1 MKMKNKRILYL
12 TLALTLAVFAL
23 VMQPTHSGYAGGGI
37 IEVNTVDDNDDG
49 VCNATHCS
57 LREAIDW
64 ANTMPGTPTITFDI
78 PGAGPHV
85 INLCHALPQLTS
97 SGTTIDGTTEPSYSG
112 TPVVVLQPAFLSDT
126 PPPLT
131 HVPPCIPPS
140 VGLWIETDDITVRG
154 LSIVGFRQTWP
165 AIAAGIVVANGS
177 NNLID
182 ANYIGLD
189 AGGSPDG
196 NRDGIL
202 LGAAGQEIRHNTI
215 SGNDNGIHVRAG
227 EQKIYANRIG
237 TDFSGST
244 SGTGM
249 GNYRGI
255 YIEASA
261 GANII
266 GSSDPTHKNVISG
279 NTAVGIEV
287 ESDDNI
293 IQGNHIGCNLIGDT
307 ALGQQEG
314 VSLGGNSNLL
324 GGSNA
329 GEGNLI
335 SGNDIDG
342 VIIGWNSSGHQIL
355 GNIIGADASGTASLG
370 NFVGIFTIG
379 GDNIVI
385 GNNSALGGNLI
396 AFNGHHGIMLLADA
410 HTYHIAGN
418 TITQNGGDGIILG
431 TFSANPATPQQI
443 TINRNSIFD
452 NGELGVDLF
461 PDGVTPNDPG
471 DADTGA
477 NTLLNFPE
485 LSQVTA
491 TDAQG
496 TACTGCRVEAF
507 IADGDPSGYGEG
519 MTFVGEAFTD
529 SSGNFSV
536 PLDVNLV
543 STCDLITTRATDG
556 SGNSS
561 EFSENM
567 RVSPCFVMR
576 RPWLFAPPLLLGLL
590 GLLGGRRAGRGK
602 PGLASAAGGAA
613 IGAGIGGGLVVLA
626 IVLPVVHIEKPQEDA
641 GLPAVQMPCDRFL
654 DPAGLS
660 PADGSI
666 FEIDDN
672 DWDFTWS
679 PSAEMPDGE
688 FRWLVELLGPDG
700 SMQQLSTI
708 GNSLPFLS
716 FDTEISQGAVFSWRL
731 SAEQAIPGT
740 DRWEPFCR
748 QMGWRSFQFGERP
761 PLNAPPWTP
770 DEWSQPEDSPTPTSS
785 PTATS
790 TPTPEEMTCVYE
802 ALQNANCRASD
813 YSEAAQISIL
823 MQGETAEL
831 LALNP
836 EFTHGQFNLGQ
847 GACWI
852 WLGLLDGPEDPFA
865 NCGVPVLDPPP
876 PPTDT
881 PTPPACTPDLNEEMC
896 IKSGGTW
903 PEGETTKP
911 RCVCPD

>member
-1 MKMKNKRILYL
+1 MNKKRILYL
-12 TLALTLAVFAL
+12 TLAVTLSLFAL
-23 VMQPTHSGYAGGGI
+23 VMQPMASGYAGGGI
-37 IEVNTVDDNDDG
+37 IEVNTIDDTDDG
-49 VCNATHCS
+49 VCDAAHCS
-57 LREAIDW
+57 LREAINW
-64 ANTMPGTPTITFDI
+64 ANTMAGTPTITFDI
-78 PGAGPHV
+78 AGSGPHV
-85 INLCHALPQLTS
+85 IDLCHALPQLTS
-97 SGTTIDGTTEPSYSG
+97 SGTTIDGTTEPSYTG
-112 TPVVVLQPAFLSDT
+112 TPVVVVHPAFLSNT

-189 AGGSPDG
+189 ASGSPDG

-202 LGAAGQEIRHNTI
+202 LGATGQEVRHNTI
-215 SGNDNGIHVRAG
+215 SGNDTGIHVRAG
-227 EQKIYANRIG
+227 EQTINANRIG

-255 YIEASA
+255 RIEPAA
-261 GANII
+261 DANHI
-266 GSSDPTHKNVISG
+266 GSSDPIHKNVISG

-287 ESDDNI
+287 ESADNI
-293 IQGNHIGCNLIGDT
+293 IQGNYIGCNISGDT

-314 VSLGGNSNLL
+314 VVLGGNSNLL
-324 GGSNA
+324 GGNNA
-329 GEGNLI
+329 GDGNLI

-342 VIIGWNSSGHQIL
+342 VIVGGSGHQIL
-355 GNIIGADASGTASLG
+355 GNTIGADINGLPLGNQNGIFSIQSDNVIIGTNATAS
-370 NFVGIFTIG
+370 
-379 GDNIVI
+379 
-385 GNNSALGGNLI
+385 GNLI
-396 AFNGHHGIMLLADA
+396 AHNSLHGVMLLARSK
-410 HTYHIAGN
+410 TYHIAGN

-431 TFSANPATPQQI
+431 TFSMSPDVPEQI
-443 TINRNSIFD
+443 TINRNSIYD
-452 NGELGVDLF
+452 NGGLGIDLY
-461 PDGVTPNDPG
+461 PAGVTPNDPG
-471 DADTGA
+471 DADSGP

-485 LSQVTA
+485 LSQVTS
-491 TDAQG
+491 TNAQG
-496 TACTGCRVEAF
+496 TVCASCRVEAF
-507 IADGDPSGYGEG
+507 IADGDPTGYGEG
-519 MTFVGEAFTD
+519 MTFVGEAFAD
-529 SSGNFSV
+529 SSGSLSL

-556 SGNSS
+556 AGNSS

-567 RVSPCFVMR
+567 RVSPCFTLR
-576 RPWLFAPPLLLGLL
+576 RPWLFAPPILLGLL

-613 IGAGIGGGLVVLA
+613 IGVGIGGGLILLA
-626 IVLPVVHIEKPQEDA
+626 IVLPFVHIEKPQEDV
-641 GLPAVQMPCDRFL
+641 GLPAVQQPCDRFL

-672 DWDFTWS
+672 GWEFTWS
-679 PSAEMPDGE
+679 PSPEMPDGE
-688 FRWLVELLGPDG
+688 FRWLVELASADG
-700 SMQQLSTI
+700 SIQQLTTT

-748 QMGWRSFQFGERP
+748 QFAWHTFQFGERP

-770 DEWSQPEDSPTPTSS
+770 DEWSEPEDTPTPTST
-785 PTATS
+785 PTETP
-790 TPTPEEMTCVYE
+790 TPTPEELVCVYE
-802 ALQNANCRASD
+802 ALQNSNCRASD
-813 YSEAAQISIL
+813 YAEALQISIL

-836 EFTHGQFNLGQ
+836 EFSYGQFNLGQ

-852 WLGLLDGPEDPFA
+852 WLGLLDGPENPFDT
-865 NCGVPVLDPPP
+865 CDVPVVDPPS
-876 PPTDT
+876 PPTE
-881 PTPPACTPDLNEEMC
+881 TPPACTPDLDEEAC
-896 IKSGGTW
+896 VLSGGTW
-903 PEGETTKP
+903 SEGVSRAP
-911 RCVCPD
+911 YCVCPE

>member
-1 MKMKNKRILYL
+1 MKNKRILYL
-12 TLALTLAVFAL
+12 TLAITLSVVAL
-23 VMQPTHSGYAGGGI
+23 VLQPSFSGYAGGGL

-49 VCNATHCS
+49 VCDATHCS
-57 LREAIDW
+57 LREAINF
-64 ANTMPGTPTITFDI
+64 ANTLPGAPIITFNI
-78 PGAGPHV
+78 TGPGPH
-85 INLCHALPQLTS
+85 IIGLCHALPQLTS
-97 SGTTIDGTTEPSYSG
+97 SGTTIDGTTEPSYTG
-112 TPVVVLQPAFLSDT
+112 IPVVVLQPAFLSNT

-140 VGLWIETDDITVRG
+140 VGLWIETNDITVRG

-177 NNLID
+177 NILID

-202 LGAAGQEIRHNTI
+202 LGATGQEIRHNTI
-215 SGNDNGIHVRAG
+215 SGNDIGIHIRAG

-255 YIEASA
+255 RIEPAA
-261 GANII
+261 DANHI

-279 NTAVGIEV
+279 NIAVGIEV

-293 IQGNHIGCNLIGDT
+293 IQGNHIGCNRAGDA

-314 VSLGGNSNLL
+314 VVLGGNSNLL
-324 GGSNA
+324 GGDNV
-329 GEGNLI
+329 GDGNLI

-342 VIIGWNSSGHQIL
+342 VVIGWNSSGHQIL
-355 GNIIGADASGTASLG
+355 GNTIGADVSGAAPLG
-370 NFVGIFTIG
+370 NFIGIFTLG
-379 GDNIVI
+379 GDNIII
-385 GNNSALGGNLI
+385 GNNASMGGNLI
-396 AFNGHHGIMLLADA
+396 AFNSYHGVMLLSRAK
-410 HTYHIAGN
+410 TYHIAGN
-418 TITQNGGDGIILG
+418 TITQNGGDGVTLG
-431 TFSANPATPQQI
+431 TFSANPDVPQQI

-452 NGELGVDLF
+452 NGELGVDLS

-471 DADTGA
+471 DADSGP

-491 TDAQG
+491 TNALG
-496 TACTGCRVEAF
+496 VACTGCRVEAF

-519 MTFVGEAFTD
+519 MTFVGEAFAD

-543 STCDLITTRATDG
+543 STCDLITTRTTDG

-561 EFSENM
+561 EFSENVL
-567 RVSPCFVMR
+567 VSPCFSLR
-576 RPWLFAPPLLLGLL
+576 RPWLIAPPILLGLL
-590 GLLGGRRAGRGK
+590 GLLAGRRAGRGRGK
-602 PGLASAAGGAA
+602 PGLAAAGGAA
-613 IGAGIGGGLVVLA
+613 IGAGIGGGLIVLA
-626 IVLPVVHIEKPQEDA
+626 IILPFIRVEKPQEDA

-654 DPAGLS
+654 NPAGLS

-666 FEIDDN
+666 FEINDQ

-679 PSAEMPDGE
+679 PNPEMPEGE
-688 FRWLVELLGPDG
+688 FRWLVELVKPDG
-700 SMQQLSTI
+700 LVHQQTTTEHALT
-708 GNSLPFLS
+708 FMS
-716 FDTEISQGAVFSWRL
+716 FDVEITEGVQFSWRL
-731 SAEQAIPGT
+731 GAEQAIPGT
-740 DRWEPFCR
+740 DRWEPFC
-748 QMGWRSFQFGERP
+748 QQIGWRTFQFGERP

-770 DEWSQPEDSPTPTSS
+770 DEWSEPEDSPTPTSS

-790 TPTPEEMTCVYE
+790 TPTPEELVCVYE
-802 ALQNANCRASD
+802 ALQNSNCRASD
-813 YSEAAQISIL
+813 YQEALQISIL

-836 EFTHGQFNLGQ
+836 EFTHGQFDLGQ

-852 WLGLLDGPEDPFA
+852 WLGLLEGPENPFDT
-865 NCGVPVLDPPP
+865 CDVPVIDPPP
-876 PPTDT
+876 PPTAT
-881 PTPPACTPDLNEEMC
+881 PQACTADLDEDTC
-896 IKSGGTW
+896 VASGGYW
-903 PEGETTKP
+903 PAAELDNP
-911 RCVCPD
+911 YCICPE

>member
-1 MKMKNKRILYL
+1 MKNKRILYL
-12 TLALTLAVFAL
+12 TLAVTSALLAL
-23 VMQPTHSGYAGGGI
+23 VIQPTVSGYAGGGI

-57 LREAIDW
+57 LREAINW
-64 ANTMPGTPTITFDI
+64 ANTMPGTPTITFNI
-78 PGAGPHV
+78 AGVGPH
-85 INLCHALPQLTS
+85 IIDLCHTLPQLTS

-112 TPVVVLQPAFLSDT
+112 TPVVVIHPAFLSNT

-131 HVPPCIPPS
+131 HVPACLPPS
-140 VGLWIETDDITVRG
+140 VGLWIGANDITVRG

-165 AIAAGIVVANGS
+165 AIAAGIVVTSGS
-177 NNLID
+177 NTLID

-189 AGGSPDG
+189 ASGSPDG

-202 LGAAGQEIRHNTI
+202 LGSSGQMILHNTI
-215 SGNDNGIHVRAG
+215 SGNDNGIHIRVG
-227 EQKIYANRIG
+227 EQRIFANRIG
-237 TDFSGST
+237 TDFSGSS

-255 YIEASA
+255 HIEPAA
-261 GANII
+261 DANIM
-266 GSSDPTHKNVISG
+266 GSSDPAHKNVISG
-279 NTAVGIEV
+279 NTAVGIDV

-293 IQGNHIGCNLIGDT
+293 IQGNHIGCNLAGDA

-314 VSLGGNSNLL
+314 VVLGGNSNLL
-324 GGSNA
+324 GGNNA
-329 GEGNLI
+329 GDGNLI

-342 VIIGWNSSGHQIL
+342 VIIGWDSSGHQIL
-355 GNIIGADASGTASLG
+355 GNIIGADASGTAPLG

-385 GNNSALGGNLI
+385 GNNSALGGNLV
-396 AFNGHHGIMLLADA
+396 AFNGHHGIMLLSQAK
-410 HTYHIAGN
+410 TYHIAGN
-418 TITQNGGDGIILG
+418 TITQNGGDGITLG
-431 TFSANPATPQQI
+431 TFSANPDVPEQI

-461 PDGVTPNDPG
+461 PDGVTLNDPG

-491 TDAQG
+491 SNALG

-507 IADGDPSGYGEG
+507 IADDDPSGYGEG

-543 STCDLITTRATDG
+543 STCNLITMRATDG

-561 EFSENM
+561 EFSKNM
-567 RVSPCFVMR
+567 RVSPCFSLPL
-576 RPWLFAPPLLLGLL
+576 PWLFAPPILLGFL

-602 PGLASAAGGAA
+602 PGLAAAGGAA
-613 IGAGIGGGLVVLA
+613 IGAGIGGGLIILA
-626 IVLPVVHIEKPQEDA
+626 IVLPFVHIEKPQGEES
-641 GLPAVQMPCDRFL
+641 LPAVQLPCDRFL
-654 DPAGLS
+654 DPAQLS
-660 PADGSI
+660 PSDGSI
-666 FEIDDN
+666 FEIDTN
-672 DWDFTWS
+672 GWDFTWS
-679 PSAEMPDGE
+679 PSPEMPEGE
-688 FRWLVELLGPDG
+688 FRWLVELVSPDG
-700 SMQQLSTI
+700 SIQQLTTI
-708 GNSLPFLS
+708 GNALPFLS
-716 FDTEISQGAVFSWRL
+716 FDVEISQGADFSWRL

-740 DRWEPFCR
+740 NRWEPFCR
-748 QMGWRSFQFGERP
+748 QIGWRNFQFGERP

-770 DEWSQPEDSPTPTSS
+770 DEWSEPEDTPTPTST
-785 PTATS
+785 PTETL
-790 TPTPEEMTCVYE
+790 TPTPEELVCVYE
-802 ALQNANCRASD
+802 ALKNSNCRASD

-836 EFTHGQFNLGQ
+836 EFSHGQFNLGQ

-852 WLGLLDGPEDPFA
+852 WLGLLDGPDNPYD
-865 NCGVPVLDPPP
+865 NCDVSVVDPPP
-876 PPTDT
+876 PPTAT
-881 PTPPACTPDLNEEMC
+881 PQTCTADLDEDACIT
-896 IKSGGTW
+896 SGGYW
-903 PEGETTKP
+903 PSGALDRP
-911 RCVCPD
+911 YCICPE